1 MFAWKQSPSC
11 IALLV
16 LPLALLALATVV
28 FYPRDFGLP
37 LTFTSCGSSSSSAG
51 GISAAPVQPEF
62 RLLVGI
68 ITRPE
73 YYERRHLLRMVY
85 SLQQADNNF
94 AAHVDVRFVF
104 CNLSTEE
111 QAVFVALEIMCY
123 DDIIILNCTENMDNG
138 KTYNYFSSLPTL
150 FDGDAKYD
158 YVMKTDDDAF
168 FRLPSLIES
177 LRDKPR
183 SDVYY
188 GLQMPCDKENF
199 FPFPPFMSGWVH
211 LVVGPGGVDR
221 HIRDGA
227 AGYNRAGGYVDG
239 EVAEHGGP
247 GQQQVRQR
255 PAMYDYRGTSPAT
268 CFRHDFVPE
277 TIAVH
282 HLIDNARWTEAL
294 TYFNFTKGLK
304 SSKQYHIP
312 DFFFFLRKKIQDF
325 SFG

>member
-11 IALLV
+11 IALLA
-16 LPLALLALATVV
+16 LPLALFALATVV

-85 SLQQADNNF
+85 SLQQSDNNF

-199 FPFPPFMSGWVH
+199 FPFPPFMSGMGYILSWD
-211 LVVGPGGVDR
+211 LVEWIATSETAREDTTGPEDMWTGR
-221 HIRDGA
+221 WLNM
-227 AGYNRAGGYVDG
+227 AGRASNRFDNA
-239 EVAEHGGP
+239 
-247 GQQQVRQR
+247 

-282 HLIDNARWTEAL
+282 HLIDNARWTDAL

-312 DFFFFLRKKIQDF
+312 
-325 SFG
+325 